1 MKKER
6 KGLTVASLTILHA
19 RSFIL
24 HLVRD
29 KAIVRLPN
37 IRVLLLV
44 VLATH
49 RVESDLVRQVLHQI
63 VALGGVD
70 VARCVQN
77 LGDAHERVGRIEEA
91 LGGLWEGKR
100 VRLASRGFLGY
111 VTMICNW
118 VPQKKSGCNK
128 CSGKRAILGGKVY
141 GNLSKHTWRS
151 REKGRHD

>member
-91 LGGLWEGKR
+91 LGGLWERKR
-100 VRLASRGFLGY
+100 VRLASRGFLG
-111 VTMICNW
+111 M
-118 VPQKKSGCNK
+118 
-128 CSGKRAILGGKVY
+128 
-141 GNLSKHTWRS
+141 
-151 REKGRHD
+151 